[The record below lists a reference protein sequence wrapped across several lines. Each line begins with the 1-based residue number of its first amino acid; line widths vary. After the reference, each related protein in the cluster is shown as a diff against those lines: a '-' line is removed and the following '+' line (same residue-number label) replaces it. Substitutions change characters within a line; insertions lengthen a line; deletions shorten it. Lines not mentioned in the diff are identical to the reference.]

1 MYPEMPVAVTGFKKE
16 IDFTLWTITRCTHT
30 LNSAT
35 GYSTFVELEIKLQD
49 DEIPLEEQ
57 EDK

>member
-1 MYPEMPVAVTGFKKE
+1 MPVAVTGFKKE

-57 EDK
+57 KDK